1 MLWLS
6 DGSDL
11 ARRWCARLKLEWSEE
26 LPRDEWR
33 VHFVR
38 QATGPGAVKHPQ
50 RGDALRP
57 TERLVVCV
65 LADTSHVEVFDLEH
79 VQAVAAKVEEN

>member
-1 MLWLS
+1 M
-6 DGSDL
+6 
-11 ARRWCARLKLEWSEE
+11 
-26 LPRDEWR
+26 
-33 VHFVR
+33 
-38 QATGPGAVKHPQ
+38 KHPQ

-65 LADTSHVEVFDLEH
+65 LGKTSHVDEFDLEH